1 MTTHTKDIVRIT
13 AQAAA
18 TFAAFVA
25 TVIALM
31 IPVLTS
37 L

>member
-1 MTTHTKDIVRIT
+1 MTAHTKDIVRIT

-18 TFAAFVA
+18 TFAAFIA
-25 TVIALM
+25 TVLALM
-31 IPVLTS
+31 IPVIMS